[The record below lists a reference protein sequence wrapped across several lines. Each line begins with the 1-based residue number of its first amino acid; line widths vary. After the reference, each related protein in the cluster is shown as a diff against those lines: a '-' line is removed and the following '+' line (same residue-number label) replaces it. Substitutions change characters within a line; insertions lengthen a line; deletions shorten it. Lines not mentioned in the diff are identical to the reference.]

1 MDRAS
6 KSLLTPVI
14 FALVM
19 ITLLIE
25 SCNHNKAL
33 QPPSSWAVNFV
44 AVRRGNIVDIFERKR
59 TEDAKPCR
67 IVHITSMTNTL
78 FSVSGHDYNMDG
90 RWDRLYWCG
99 YNNSTAGCNS
109 YVLDSTGHWVY
120 EPCIA
125 DVERAPIPEF
135 EILILVKRLNE
146 ALKAR
151 RPEYINR
158 NRTFNYQPEE
168 QPLSAEQVEN
178 ER

>member
-6 KSLLTPVI
+6 KSLLIPVI
-14 FALVM
+14 FVLVM
-19 ITLLIE
+19 IALLIE
-25 SCNHNKAL
+25 SYNHNKAL
-33 QPPSSWAVNFV
+33 QPRESWAVNFV
-44 AVRRGNIVDIFERKR
+44 AVRRGDIVDIFERKR
-59 TEDAKPCR
+59 AEDAKPCR
-67 IVHITSMTNTL
+67 IVHIANMTNSL
-78 FSVSGHDYNMDG
+78 FGVSGHDYNMDG
-90 RWDRLYWCG
+90 RWDQLYWCG
-99 YNNSTAGCNS
+99 YNNGPTGCNS

-158 NRTFNYQPEE
+158 SRTFNYQPEE
-168 QPLSAEQVEN
+168 QEPQVE
-178 ER
+178 RDGQ